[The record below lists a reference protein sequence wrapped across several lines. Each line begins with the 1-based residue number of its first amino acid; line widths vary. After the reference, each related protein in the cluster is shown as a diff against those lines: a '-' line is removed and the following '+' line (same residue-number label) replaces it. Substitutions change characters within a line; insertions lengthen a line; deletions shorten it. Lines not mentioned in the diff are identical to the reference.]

1 MTPEQREISD
11 TLDAMFEAWNSEEQ
25 GRYLSFYWDD
35 DDLRWSMKGVWYKG
49 LSSMRALYGDGY
61 PKGAMGTIAKTEVEV
76 QMLAEGLGIALYRW
90 THETPREKVAGCTS
104 QLFRRFDGVWRVIH
118 ENSARVPKE

>member
-1 MTPEQREISD
+1 MQQRQIAD
-11 TLDAMFEAWNSEEQ
+11 TLDAMFEAWNSEQ
-25 GRYLSFYWDD
+25 QARYLTFYWDH

-49 LSSMRALYGDGY
+49 LSSMKALYGDGY
-61 PKGAMGTIAKTEVEV
+61 PKGAMGIIAKTDLEV
-76 QMLAEGLGIALYRW
+76 QMLADDLGIALYRW

-104 QLFRRFDGVWRVIH
+104 QLFRRFAEGWRVIH